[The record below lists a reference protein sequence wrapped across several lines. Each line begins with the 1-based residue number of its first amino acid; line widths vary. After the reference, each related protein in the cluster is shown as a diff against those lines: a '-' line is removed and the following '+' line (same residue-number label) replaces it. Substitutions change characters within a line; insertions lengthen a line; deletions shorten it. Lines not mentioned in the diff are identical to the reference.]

1 MADILLSA
9 LVSSMVGNLNT
20 SALRELG
27 IALGLRDELDNL
39 ESTLSTIQAVLQD
52 AEEKQWKSEAIRNW
66 LRKLKEGAYDAD
78 DVLDEFATEAL
89 IQKAEKEKG
98 VISQVSSFFSLQN
111 RLIFRMKMAP
121 KLKNVR
127 DRLESI
133 SMERSKF
140 HLREGDINIEV
151 FDIERRQTGPVVI
164 ESEIYGRGEEKE
176 KIIQVLLTDVS
187 DQDNLAIYAVWGM
200 GGLGKTTLA
209 QLIYNDARVQRHYD
223 MRIWVCVSDDFHMRK
238 LVRAIIESIDG
249 SPCDLSELAPLQQRL
264 QEKLRGRKFLLV
276 LDDVWNECHDKWNGL
291 NDVLR
296 CGSNGSKVIVTTR
309 IENVALMMA
318 TLPIHHIGCLS
329 ENDSWSL
336 FTRCAFGMGRPK
348 ERSELES
355 IGKEIVK
362 KCGGV
367 PLAIKALGSL
377 MSLKSTESEWLSVKE
392 SQIWELEGENSI
404 LPALR
409 LSYHH
414 LPPHL
419 KQCFAFC
426 CIFPKDHVLNRDKLI
441 QLWMANGFIP
451 VKESLKPHDV
461 GIFIFNELVRRSFF
475 QDVVEYSSI
484 SITCKMH
491 DLMHDLAQSI
501 MELECVVVESGKGVK
516 VQKMIR
522 HLSFTQGTSWDVEVC
537 KVRSL
542 RSCIALS
549 NVYGEYKSLQSII
562 LKQKYLR
569 VCEVQHAPRSITSLK
584 HLRYLDMS
592 CLNVKVLPESI
603 TCLLNLQTLKLDYC
617 HSLHKLPNGMRHMK
631 NLTYLGLRN
640 CDSLSC
646 MPEGM
651 GQLTCLQSLSIFIVG
666 KENGNQI
673 SELKGL
679 HLRNELSIKELD
691 NVRNF
696 AEAKNANLIGKQSL
710 HSLSLV
716 WQNKSQCPVPEQVE
730 DVLDG
735 LQPHS
740 NLKVLHIHNYLGSK
754 FPTWMQDLLLDDLVE
769 ISLIKCERC
778 EHLPPLGKLPFLKVL
793 QISGMDYVKYLG
805 NELHGDSAISF
816 PSLEKLD
823 LETMAN
829 LEEWRTM
836 DGRENFPCLSTLNI
850 YECPK
855 LVEMPIFPSITSL
868 SIRCSNAVLIK
879 SVMNLT
885 SLSSLHIAAMDEST
899 LLPDGLFQNLT
910 AMKCFELKGCKGLE
924 SLPEGLQ
931 YLHSLRELDI
941 CGCRNILSFPVNGL
955 RGLSSLQRLSILS
968 CDKLCSLSEGIQ
980 YLTSLEDL
988 FISGCPELVSLPK
1001 QIGCL
1006 TSLSSL
1012 QIWSCD
1018 NLMSLP
1024 DELQN
1029 LTALKTLRINRCPHL
1044 QRRCKKDSGED
1055 WHKIARIPNIH
1066 IYPPPLQS
1074 RNSCKALQ
1082 KLKFWST

>member
-20 SALRELG
+20 SALQEFG
-27 IALGLRDELDNL
+27 VALDLRAELDNL

-89 IQKAEKEKG
+89 IQKSEKEKG
-98 VISQVSSFFSLQN
+98 VTSQVSSFFSLQN
-111 RLIFRMKMAP
+111 RLIFRMKMAH

-127 DRLESI
+127 DRLEAI

-140 HLREGDINIEV
+140 HLRELDINMEV
-151 FDIERRQTGPVVI
+151 FDIERRQTGSLVN

-176 KIIQVLLTDVS
+176 KIIQVLLTHVS

-223 MRIWVCVSDDFHMRK
+223 MRIWVCVSDDFHIRK

-249 SPCDLSELAPLQQRL
+249 SACNLSELDPLQQCL

-276 LDDVWNECHDKWNGL
+276 LDDVWNEYHDKWNGL
-291 NDVLR
+291 KEVLR

-318 TLPIHHIGCLS
+318 TLPIHHMGCLS

-336 FTRCAFGMGRPK
+336 FTRCAFGMGRLK

-367 PLAIKALGSL
+367 PLAIKTLGSL
-377 MSLKSTESEWLSVKE
+377 MSLKSTESEWVSVKE
-392 SQIWELEGENSI
+392 SQIWELPEGENSI

-419 KQCFAFC
+419 RQCFAFC
-426 CIFPKDHVLNRDKLI
+426 CIFPKDYKLNRDELI

-451 VKESLKPHDV
+451 FKESLEPHDV
-461 GIFIFNELVRRSFF
+461 GIIIFNELVWRSFF
-475 QDVVEYSSI
+475 QDVVEYSPSNI
-484 SITCKMH
+484 SCKMH

-501 MELECVVVESGKGVK
+501 MRLECVVVESDKEVK
-516 VQKMIR
+516 VPKMIR
-522 HLSFTQGTSWDVEVC
+522 HLNYTQRTSWDIEVC

-542 RSCIALS
+542 RSCIES
-549 NVYGEYKSLQSII
+549 PNYYSEYKSPLSFF

-569 VCEVQHAPRSITSLK
+569 VCDSRRQPSEKALRSITSLK

-592 CLNVKVLPESI
+592 SSKFKVLPESI
-603 TCLLNLQTLKLDYC
+603 TCLLNLQTLKLDNC

-631 NLTYLGLRN
+631 NLIYLGLRDCN
-640 CDSLSC
+640 SLTC

-651 GQLTCLQSLSIFIVG
+651 GQLTRLQSLSIFIVG
-666 KENGNQI
+666 KENGYQL

-679 HLRNELSIKELD
+679 HLRNDLSIKELD

-696 AEAKNANLIGKQSL
+696 EEAKDANLIGKQNL
-710 HSLSLV
+710 HLLSLV
-716 WQNKSQCPVPEQVE
+716 WQNKSQCPVPEKVE

-740 NLKVLHIHNYLGSK
+740 NLKVLRIRNYLGSK
-754 FPTWMQDLLLDDLVE
+754 FPTWMQDLLLHDLIE

-793 QISGMDYVKYLG
+793 NIRGMDSVKYLG

-816 PSLEKLD
+816 PSLERLR
-823 LETMAN
+823 LELMAN
-829 LEEWRTM
+829 LEEWQTM
-836 DGRENFPCLSTLNI
+836 DGRENFPRLSTLNI
-850 YECPK
+850 FGCPK
-855 LVEMPIFPSITSL
+855 LVELPIIPSITSL
-868 SIRCSNAVLIK
+868 CIYTNNAMLIK

-885 SLSSLHIAAMDEST
+885 SLSFLQIGGMHEST
-899 LLPDGLFQNLT
+899 LLPDGQFQNLT
-910 AMKCFELKGCKGLE
+910 AMKRFTLDYCKGLE

-931 YLHSLRELDI
+931 YLHSLRELEI
-941 CGCRNILSFPVNGL
+941 RSCTNILSFPVNGL
-955 RGLSSLQRLSILS
+955 RGLSSLQRLWIQN

-988 FISGCPELVSLPK
+988 LINGCPEL
-1001 QIGCL
+1001 
-1006 TSLSSL
+1006 
-1012 QIWSCD
+1012 
-1018 NLMSLP
+1018 MSIP

-1029 LTALKTLRINRCPHL
+1029 LTALKTLRIERCPHL

-1055 WHKIARIPNIH
+1055 WHKIARIPNIR
-1066 IYPPPLQS
+1066 IADPPPVQS
-1074 RNSCKALQ
+1074 RNGCKALQ